1 MVSPISRCFLAA
13 IVLAAGL
20 LAGCNKARSEG
31 EFVEGKP
38 HGFWKYWYA
47 NGQREKSGTYKN
59 GVEDGVW
66 TYWYEN
72 GQRSKEGA
80 FADGKEQGEWTFW
93 YESGQT
99 KEKGTYDHGGQHGA
113 WVYWHE
119 NGQRAQEKNFADGSL
134 VAGSARHWNY
144 KGVPDIDAATT
155 KDIASLVAM
164 MRDRNPSVSAGAMPA
179 LERLGIVAVPSLVDL
194 LRDSTGNV
202 RHNALRV
209 LLKLGPKLQTEAPRL
224 VPALIE
230 CLGDSDPRNS
240 PLAMQALVFIG
251 PVSVPNLAET
261 LEDGKYSAR
270 NWACMTLAEFKGES
284 KSAVKQL
291 VGALYD
297 QTTRTAALDALG
309 SIGEPA
315 VTDLKGVLADS
326 NAGSAV
332 RFAAMKSLGKLGPAA
347 APAVAPLVDLLADR
361 DPIIRKEAVNCLGS
375 IGEASVQPLMAA
387 LLNLDSP
394 DTFRDTVANALS
406 KVGVPAIP
414 PLKEALKH
422 EDREV
427 RFRAAVAIGDIGR
440 PARDALPAIEAARA
454 IESDDNV
461 QRYLDQAIVKINK
474 NK

>member
-1 MVSPISRCFLAA
+1 MVSPISRKLRCTIL
-13 IVLAAGL
+13 LAAGL
-20 LAGCNKARSEG
+20 LAGCNQARSEG
-31 EFVEGKP
+31 DFQEGKP
-38 HGFWKYWYA
+38 QGFWKYWYA

-66 TYWYEN
+66 TYWHEN
-72 GQRSKEGA
+72 GQRSKEGT
-80 FADGKEQGEWTFW
+80 FVDGKEQGDWTFW
-93 YESGQT
+93 YPSGQT
-99 KEKGTYDHGGQHGA
+99 KEKGIYDHGGQHGA

-119 NGQRAQEKNFADGSL
+119 NGQRAQEKEFLDGSL
-134 VAGSARHWNY
+134 VPESARNWNSS
-144 KGVPDIDAATT
+144 GAPVLDPATANN
-155 KDIASLVAM
+155 IASLVTM
-164 MRDRNPSVSAGAMPA
+164 MRDRNPSISAGAMPA
-179 LERLGIVAVPSLVDL
+179 LERLGISAVPSLVDL
-194 LRDSTGNV
+194 LRDSNGNV
-202 RHNALRV
+202 RYNSLRV

-251 PVSVPNLAET
+251 PISVPDLART
-261 LEDGKYSAR
+261 LEGGKYSAR

-315 VTDLKGVLADS
+315 VTDLKAVLTDS

-332 RFAAMKSLGKLGPAA
+332 RYAAMKSLGQLGPAA
-347 APAVAPLVDLLADR
+347 APAVGPLVDLLSDR
-361 DPIIRKEAVNCLGS
+361 DSIIRREAVNCLGS
-375 IGEASVQPLMAA
+375 IGEASVKPLMAA
-387 LLNLDSP
+387 MLNLNNA
-394 DTFRDTVANALS
+394 DTYRDTASNALS

-422 EDREV
+422 QDREV
-427 RFRAAVAIGDIGR
+427 RFRAAVALGDIGK